1 MDAVKGEIIS
11 WIYLCIDVTCII
23 CSSDSY
29 TMIPHD
35 SICISYVIICNQHI
49 GPPTC

>member
-1 MDAVKGEIIS
+1 MDVVKGEIIS

-35 SICISYVIICNQHI
+35 SKFYAYHI
-49 GPPTC
+49 M